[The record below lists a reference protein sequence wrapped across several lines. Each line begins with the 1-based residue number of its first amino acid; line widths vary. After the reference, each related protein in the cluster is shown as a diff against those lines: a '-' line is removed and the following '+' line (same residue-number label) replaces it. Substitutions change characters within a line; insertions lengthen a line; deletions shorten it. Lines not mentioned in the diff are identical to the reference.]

1 MTATTEDPSA
11 TVQGEVRMLI
21 DGELVEGRSGR
32 AVRQHQP
39 GHRGGAGSGG
49 RRRRRGHGSRHR
61 RGPQGVR
68 RDGLVHRSG
77 ASASAASAS
86 STTPSSASRSC
97 SAPSWWPRSA
107 ARSPSPTGRSSTRRW
122 RTACSGRPQT
132 IDDFEWE
139 RDLPIGEAF
148 GMRSWRKV
156 VKEPAGVVGAIIPW
170 NYPFEVTLQKL
181 GQALATGNTMIV
193 KPAPDTPWNATRIG
207 RLIAEQTDIPAGVV
221 NVRDHVGQ
229 RGRRAARRRPPRRPD
244 LVHRLDRGR
253 SPHHGDG
260 RADHEAVLPRARRQ
274 VGPHRP
280 RRRRPGLGRRSAP
293 PSSASTPARA
303 APC

>member
-21 DGELVEGRSGR
+21 GSELVEAG
-32 AVRQHQP
+32 P
-39 GHRGGAGSGG
+39 GAASTTSIRPPKRCWAGADGGAEDMDLAIGARKAFDETNWS
-49 RRRRRGHGSRHR
+49 HR
-61 RGPQGVR
+61 PGVPP
-68 RDGLVHRSG
+68 
-77 ASASAASAS
+77 ASASAS
-86 STTPSSASRSC
+86 STTPSWPSRLFRSELVAEVGC
-97 SAPSWWPRSA
+97 PIAITYGPQLDAPLEDGLLWPA
-107 ARSPSPTGRSSTRRW
+107 K
-122 RTACSGRPQT
+122 T

-139 RDLPIGEAF
+139 RQLPIGEAF

-207 RLIAEQTDIPAGVV
+207 RLIAEHRHP
-221 NVRDHVGQ
+221 
-229 RGRRAARRRPPRRPD
+229 GRRRQRATTSDSAVAEQLVVDPRVD
-244 LVHRLDRGR
+244 LISFTGSTSVGR
-253 SPHHGDG
+253 HISDG
-260 RADHEAVLPRARRQ
+260 RPDHEAVLPRARRKS
-274 VGPHRP
+274 P
-280 RRRRPGLGRRSAP
+280 RSSRRPIWPRPSVGP

-303 APC
+303 AP